1 MNCYNGETYL
11 NESIKSVLDQ
21 NYKNWE
27 LIFWDNKSSDKSAQ
41 IFKSYNDSR
50 LKYYHAPKHTLLYE
64 ARNQA
69 IEKASGSFI
78 AFIDTDDLWEKDKLE
93 LQIPLFKDSDVGVVY
108 GNLYVLNE
116 ILNTKKIFL
125 KKKPKGFILS
135 NLLKNYCTGLVTLV
149 IRKSFLD
156 NYQTIFDNSFHI
168 MGDFDLM
175 IRMSTKYKFDCVEKP
190 IATWRVHGKNESLLH
205 KTKQIQELKIW
216 QKKMANHPIIF
227 NDKNFSNIDN
237 MINNLEVINLIL
249 ENDLKKAKTKIKKMP
264 YSLKKMKYIMALILP
279 NNFVK
284 RFIQF

>member
-1 MNCYNGETYL
+1 M
-11 NESIKSVLDQ
+11 
-21 NYKNWE
+21 E
-27 LIFWDNKSSDKSAQ
+27 LEPQ
-41 IFKSYNDSR
+41 M
-50 LKYYHAPKHTLLYE
+50 
-64 ARNQA
+64 
-69 IEKASGSFI
+69 
-78 AFIDTDDLWEKDKLE
+78 
-93 LQIPLFKDSDVGVVY
+93 
-108 GNLYVLNE
+108 YVC
-116 ILNTKKIFL
+116 II
-125 KKKPKGFILS
+125 
-135 NLLKNYCTGLVTLV
+135 
-149 IRKSFLD
+149 
-156 NYQTIFDNSFHI
+156 DNSFHI

-264 YSLKKMKYIMALILP
+264 YSLKKIKYIMALILP